1 MTATLTPA
9 STIDTEAAPELTDED
24 KDAADR
30 AEINPCPV
38 CGKHQHQG
46 PEKDAWT
53 ALHCWKCGYRPRQR
67 VTANLVSARPV
78 DLEKVVA
85 ELKAGVVEDIL
96 AALHQGTVPT
106 VTIQPNDTVTPTEEV
121 VQ

>member
-38 CGKHQHQG
+38 CGKHQHEG
-46 PEKDAWT
+46 PEKDSWT

-85 ELKAGVVEDIL
+85 ELKRGVVADIL
-96 AALHQGTVPT
+96 EAMKAGSVPT
-106 VTIQPNDTVTPTEEV
+106 VTIEPNEQQTEV